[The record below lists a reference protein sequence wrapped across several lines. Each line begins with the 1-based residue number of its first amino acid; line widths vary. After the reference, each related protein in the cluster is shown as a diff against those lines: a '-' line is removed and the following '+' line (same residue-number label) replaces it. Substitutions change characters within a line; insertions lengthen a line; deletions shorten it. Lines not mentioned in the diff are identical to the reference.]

1 MSFKKCFAKIE
12 NGLMQ
17 MPPEVLEVL
26 PQGMELFIRT
36 DIEKGRITI
45 YAKDPTD
52 LPNNWFFEEL
62 DALAEDE
69 DWEKY
74 SEPVPPEL
82 LRRPRKT
89 DGENE

>member
-1 MSFKKCFAKIE
+1 MNFKKCFARIE

-36 DIEKGRITI
+36 DSEKGRITI
-45 YAKDPTD
+45 YAKDPGD
-52 LPNNWFFEEL
+52 LPNKWFFEEL
-62 DALAEDE
+62 DALAEGE

>member
-1 MSFKKCFAKIE
+1 MKFKECFAKIE
-12 NGLMQ
+12 NGSMQ

-26 PQGMELFIRT
+26 PQGMQLFIRT
-36 DIEKGRITI
+36 DIEKKRVTI

-52 LPNNWFFEEL
+52 LPNKWFFAEL
-62 DALAEDE
+62 DALAEGV

-82 LRRPRKT
+82 LRRPRKN
-89 DGENE
+89 DGEHE